1 MWGLSSIYAYR
12 AYQDQYFLD
21 SAITIWTVLSA
32 WRVTGNNTN
41 AVSNPIRDVPV
52 NYTCNGGKQCATFW
66 ITHMPNNT
74 LTPLIFPT
82 IAPTAGAVF
91 YVNRFPFV
99 VTPSPILLRFTASLQ
114 AVGRR
119 CCSWDSRVCCSS
131 TRVTLLLTLTYIQ
144 SLHGVSLPILV
155 APSR

>member
-52 NYTCNGGKQCATFW
+52 NYTCNGGKRCVTFW
-66 ITHMPNNT
+66 ITHMSNNT
-74 LTPLIFPT
+74 LTPLIFLT

-91 YVNRFPFV
+91 YVNRFLVV

-119 CCSWDSRVCCSS
+119 CCSWDSRVCWNS
-131 TRVTLLLTLTYIQ
+131 TRVTLLLTCIQ
-144 SLHGVSLPILV
+144 SLHGVSLSILV

>member
-1 MWGLSSIYAYR
+1 MWGLSAIYAYR

-21 SAITIWTVLSA
+21 TAVAIWTVLSA
-32 WRVTGNNTN
+32 WRVTGT
-41 AVSNPIRDVPV
+41 VYDPIRDDPV
-52 NYTCNGGKQCATFW
+52 NYTCNGGKQRATFW
-66 ITHMPNNT
+66 ITHTYLIIHLYPLVSLI
-74 LTPLIFPT
+74 LT
-82 IAPTAGAVF
+82 APTAGAVF

-131 TRVTLLLTLTYIQ
+131 TRVTLWLTCIQ
-144 SLHGVSLPILV
+144 SLHGVSLSILV